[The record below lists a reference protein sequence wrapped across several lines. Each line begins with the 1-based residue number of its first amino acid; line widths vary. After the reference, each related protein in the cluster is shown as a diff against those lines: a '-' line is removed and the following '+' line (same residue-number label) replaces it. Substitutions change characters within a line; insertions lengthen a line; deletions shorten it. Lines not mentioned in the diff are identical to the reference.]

1 VIILLLF
8 LAIGLTILSV
18 IGGFYIIA
26 AKPMAITI
34 GLGIGLVL
42 LILILYAGFYK

>member
-1 VIILLLF
+1 ME
-8 LAIGLTILSV
+8 
-18 IGGFYIIA
+18 GGGSNPYLMEGFSSC
-26 AKPMAITI
+26 KNNRGERI